1 MVDATNSPI
10 DSLTGADLSSIDTSA
25 FSIDSLASQTAP
37 VGVNTGSTG
46 AWTGLD
52 SLGSTTGNVA
62 SGLLSSFG
70 NLVSAQLNN
79 TALLT
84 ATGRVGAPLT
94 AAQVANANAWRQYLM
109 IALLLAGVGVGIY
122 VWKH

>member
-1 MVDATNSPI
+1 MFDDATNSPI
-10 DSLTGADLSSIDTSA
+10 DSLTGADLTSIDTSG
-25 FSIDSLASQTAP
+25 FNFGGNFAP
-37 VGVNTGSTG
+37 VPVNTGSSG
-46 AWTGLD
+46 AWGGLD

-62 SGLLSSFG
+62 QGLLSSFG

-84 ATGRVGAPLT
+84 STGRVGASLT
-94 AAQVANANAWRQYLM
+94 AQQLANANAWRQYLM